1 MESPPV
7 AVPDA
12 AVDALTTLVSEI
24 DRCTA
29 ELERARLRADHLLR
43 ERAAGREWLEL
54 VAEESRPLVVESI
67 SSVLGTLATAGHA
80 WRREQAA
87 ALRAEQVSIN
97 RIAALFG
104 VTRQRISALLRERDE
119 DLLADADLDT
129 DRDTDLAAAPG
140 SAVDPDAT
148 PDGGAEGS
156 GGVD

>member
-1 MESPPV
+1 MESPAV
-7 AVPDA
+7 AVPDAAVDA

-24 DRCTA
+24 DRCVA
-29 ELERARLRADHLLR
+29 ELERARVRADHLLR
-43 ERAAGREWLEL
+43 ERAAGRPWLE
-54 VAEESRPLVVESI
+54 VVVEESRPLVVESV

-119 DLLADADLDT
+119 DLLTEMDTALDT
-129 DRDTDLAAAPG
+129 GL
-140 SAVDPDAT
+140 DPDAT
-148 PDGGAEGS
+148 PDGGAQGA